1 MLPCPDLVM
10 NAPAKKNPKDRNLFA
25 SLVNAR
31 KANVITVTADASRLN
46 RPGSPVWNSGEN
58 VAPILAM
65 MVISLVLMFTANV
78 IVGTAAMILG
88 VLIYFTAIR
97 PWILQRVYDR
107 AVEAALTNPH
117 NWDLLW
123 KKGGLIIKLNDAKG
137 LRCEAPRGDWR
148 AFAANHLPRV
158 EIDGVQQYTEFNR
171 NTKSGDLA
179 VATSDLSM

>member
-1 MLPCPDLVM
+1 MT
-10 NAPAKKNPKDRNLFA
+10 APAKKNPKDRNLFV

-31 KANVITVTADASRLN
+31 KAHIIAVTADAGRLN

-78 IVGTAAMILG
+78 IVGTASMILG
-88 VLIYFTAIR
+88 LLIYFAAIR
-97 PWILQRVYDR
+97 PWILQRVCDR

-123 KKGGLIIKLNDAKG
+123 KKGGLTVKLNDAKG

-148 AFAANHLPRV
+148 SFVANHLPRV
-158 EIDGVQQYTEFNR
+158 EIDGAQQYTAFNR
-171 NTKSGDLA
+171 DTKSDDLA
-179 VATSDLSM
+179 AASIDIGM